1 LGKKKRKKGKK
12 LERKMLAVGLMQREG
27 RMLVMVLMQLTAGI
41 AVVVSVA
48 PFQHCIAFLL
58 KIPLSRLPSSP

>member
-1 LGKKKRKKGKK
+1 
-12 LERKMLAVGLMQREG
+12 MLAVGLMQREG

-41 AVVVSVA
+41 VVVVSVA